1 MVKLSR
7 IAADLVIFGRGY
19 FKDKAG
25 LFFTLIL
32 PVILIL
38 LFGAIFS
45 GGLGA
50 AFFGESSGS
59 TTVYVQNFDQGPVSG
74 TFINA
79 LNGTHNLQLS
89 MVPTTEN
96 FGSYMIS
103 HTVSDGI
110 IIPATF
116 SSSYQAG
123 TGVNVTVFGNP
134 SQSSSVMVRT
144 TVQEVINGLNLQ
156 RNGGTAVLGIDQTTV
171 KTRGFKYIDFL
182 VPGLIGY
189 AVLGPMFS
197 MVNISSEY
205 KKVKLFRQL
214 SLTPLSKTDW
224 LISKMIWFTL
234 LTAISFVMMVAAG
247 YYLFGANI
255 ALSIWILPF
264 LILGPMFFTAFGML
278 VGSVAKSVETAAVI
292 GNAIVFPMMFL
303 SGSFFP
309 LFAMPGYL
317 QTIAHALP
325 LFYFIDGLT
334 QVMIYSSYAQAAVDI
349 IVVAAMAIVTLAA
362 AVNLFKWRED

>member
-1 MVKLSR
+1 
-7 IAADLVIFGRGY
+7 
-19 FKDKAG
+19 
-25 LFFTLIL
+25 
-32 PVILIL
+32 
-38 LFGAIFS
+38 
-45 GGLGA
+45 
-50 AFFGESSGS
+50 
-59 TTVYVQNFDQGPVSG
+59 
-74 TFINA
+74 
-79 LNGTHNLQLS
+79 

-96 FGSYMIS
+96 FGSYMIT

-182 VPGLIGY
+182 VPGLIGC

-247 YYLFGANI
+247 YYLSAPTLPYQFGYCR
-255 ALSIWILPF
+255 F
-264 LILGPMFFTAFGML
+264 
-278 VGSVAKSVETAAVI
+278 
-292 GNAIVFPMMFL
+292 
-303 SGSFFP
+303 
-309 LFAMPGYL
+309 
-317 QTIAHALP
+317 
-325 LFYFIDGLT
+325 
-334 QVMIYSSYAQAAVDI
+334 
-349 IVVAAMAIVTLAA
+349 
-362 AVNLFKWRED
+362 